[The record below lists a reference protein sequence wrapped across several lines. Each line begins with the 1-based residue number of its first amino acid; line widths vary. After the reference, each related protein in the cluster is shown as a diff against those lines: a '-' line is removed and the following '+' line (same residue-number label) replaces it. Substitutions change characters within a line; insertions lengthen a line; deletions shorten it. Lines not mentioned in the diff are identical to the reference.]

1 VASSRHLRPHN
12 VAPDNVTPNNVRGD
26 SFTADN
32 FAALAIDWVPL
43 DHAASEPV
51 MIGDLVSAGI
61 DDLPVYRV
69 MALDE
74 DRAWVATHP
83 GAPQRMMSLAA
94 MRWRGVER
102 PVRGPLEVPFGY
114 T

>member
-1 VASSRHLRPHN
+1 VTFIRQLRP
-12 VAPDNVTPNNVRGD
+12 
-26 SFTADN
+26 DN
-32 FAALAIDWVPL
+32 FAGLAIDWVPL
-43 DHAASEPV
+43 DHAAGEPV
-51 MIGDLVSAGI
+51 RIGDLVSAGI

-102 PVRGPLEVPFGY
+102 QDR
-114 T
+114 

>member
-1 VASSRHLRPHN
+1 VASSRQLRP
-12 VAPDNVTPNNVRGD
+12 NN
-26 SFTADN
+26 FTADN

-51 MIGDLVSAGI
+51 MIGDLVSASI

-102 PVRGPLEVPFGY
+102 LGCASNSRPASHS
-114 T
+114 

>member
-1 VASSRHLRPHN
+1 MASSRQLRP
-12 VAPDNVTPNNVRGD
+12 NNFTAKN
-26 SFTADN
+26 FTADN

-102 PVRGPLEVPFGY
+102 LGGASNSRPASHG
-114 T
+114 

>member
-1 VASSRHLRPHN
+1 MASSRQLRP
-12 VAPDNVTPNNVRGD
+12 DD
-26 SFTADN
+26 
-32 FAALAIDWVPL
+32 FAAGGFAVLAIDWAPL
-43 DHAASEPV
+43 DHTAHEPV

-74 DRAWVATHP
+74 DCAWVATHP

-102 PVRGPLEVPFGY
+102 RSCGSL
-114 T
+114 

>member
-1 VASSRHLRPHN
+1 VASSRQLRP
-12 VAPDNVTPNNVRGD
+12 
-26 SFTADN
+26 DN
-32 FAALAIDWVPL
+32 FAVLAIDWVPL
-43 DHAASEPV
+43 DHAAREPV

-74 DRAWVATHP
+74 DRAWVITHP
-83 GAPQRMMSLAA
+83 GAPQRMMSLTA

-102 PVRGPLEVPFGY
+102 LSGASNSRPASPS
-114 T
+114 

>member
-1 VASSRHLRPHN
+1 VAPGRQLRPDT
-12 VAPDNVTPNNVRGD
+12 VAPNIVM
-26 SFTADN
+26 ADN
-32 FAALAIDWVPL
+32 FAVLAIDWVPL
-43 DHAASEPV
+43 DHAAGEPV

-74 DRAWVATHP
+74 DCAWVSTHP

-102 PVRGPLEVPFGY
+102 
-114 T
+114 

>member
-1 VASSRHLRPHN
+1 VASSRQLRPN
-12 VAPDNVTPNNVRGD
+12 T
-26 SFTADN
+26 FTADT
-32 FAALAIDWVPL
+32 FAALAIDWVLL

-74 DRAWVATHP
+74 DRAWVATHH

-102 PVRGPLEVPFGY
+102 LGDASNSRPASHS
-114 T
+114 

>member
-1 VASSRHLRPHN
+1 VGSSRQLRPDTF
-12 VAPDNVTPNNVRGD
+12 A
-26 SFTADN
+26 ADN
-32 FAALAIDWVPL
+32 FVGLAIDWVAL
-43 DHAASEPV
+43 DHTAGEPV

-74 DRAWVATHP
+74 DCAWVATHP

-102 PVRGPLEVPFGY
+102 PG
-114 T
+114 